1 MNKQI
6 YLPDNEA
13 QAVIEAA
20 KKLNIGVGAYL
31 VKLHKEAKLMQK
43 MRGAE

>member
-6 YLPDNEA
+6 YIPDKEA
-13 QAVIEAA
+13 EAVIKAA

-31 VKLHKEAKLMQK
+31 VKLHKEAINKDDNK
-43 MRGAE
+43 